1 MNKIKCYVYW
11 LWDTW
16 KALQTSKLETAVLGQ
31 LFLMKKKSNLHPCIE
46 FGEIRISV
54 STSETLHNIQEA
66 QHKNEKLKMLKKIL
80 YGREDQIQPHLC
92 CKLYF

>member
-1 MNKIKCYVYW
+1 MYW

-31 LFLMKKKSNLHPCIE
+31 LFLMKKKNNLHPCIE

-54 STSETLHNIQEA
+54 STSETLHNI
-66 QHKNEKLKMLKKIL
+66 
-80 YGREDQIQPHLC
+80 
-92 CKLYF
+92 